1 MFRTLLLSALVALG
15 LSSAVTAGGN
25 PFGSRA
31 PADVSILP
39 GWRTPAGTHIT
50 ALRIRLA
57 PGWKTYWRAPGD
69 AGIPPRF
76 DWAGSR
82 NLAGVDFH
90 WPTPYVFENNGLRT
104 VGYKNELILPIELTP
119 QRAGDEIML
128 HAAIE
133 LGVCQDIC
141 MPMAV
146 NVAADLGPG
155 GQSDA
160 RIRAALAD
168 RPFNESEAGL
178 SAARCR
184 VEPIK
189 DGLRITAT
197 LNLPAL
203 GPGEVAV
210 FEHPDQR
217 IWVSEA
223 ETRRSGG
230 TLTAVT
236 EMVPPSGRPFS
247 LDRSSL
253 RITVLGNGQAV
264 DIHGCTG

>member
-1 MFRTLLLSALVALG
+1 MLRTLFISACLALG
-15 LSSAVTAGGN
+15 LAQTAPAGGN
-25 PFGSRA
+25 PFGAA

-39 GWRTPAGTHIT
+39 GWRTPDGTHIT
-50 ALRIRLA
+50 ALRVRLA

-76 DWAGSR
+76 DWQGSR
-82 NLAGVDFH
+82 NLASVDFH
-90 WPTPYVFENNGLRT
+90 WPVPHVFEQNGLRT
-104 VGYKNELILPIELTP
+104 VGYKDELILPIELTP
-119 QRAGDEIML
+119 RVAGDEIEL
-128 HAAIE
+128 RAAVE

-141 MPMAV
+141 MPMSV
-146 NVAADLGPG
+146 NVRADLSPW

-168 RPFNESEAGL
+168 RPFSAGEAGL
-178 SAARCR
+178 SAARCK
-184 VEPIK
+184 VEPID
-189 DGLRITAT
+189 DGLRVTAT
-197 LNLPAL
+197 LRLPAL

-217 IWVSEA
+217 IWVAEA
-223 ETRRSGG
+223 DTRRSGG

-236 EMVPPSGRPFS
+236 EMVPPAGRPFS
-247 LDRSSL
+247 LDRSQV
-253 RITVLGNGQAV
+253 RITVLGDGQAV